1 MITYLTTFNNPGI
14 FVWLSFGISLFVC
27 TVFYFRTKKTLAKYE
42 KEFALEIK
50 ELYNIERKKILK
62 ESKIANQ
69 VLASYS
75 QSI

>member
-42 KEFALEIK
+42 KEFAEELEKLSITEK
-50 ELYNIERKKILK
+50 KAVIER
-62 ESKIANQ
+62 SKIA
-69 VLASYS
+69 S
-75 QSI
+75 QLVTRSKIF

>member
-1 MITYLTTFNNPGI
+1 MNGYGFYI
-14 FVWLSFGISLFVC
+14 WLSFGLTILAC
-27 TVFYFRTKKTLAKYE
+27 AALYYRTYKTLKKYE

-50 ELYNIERKKILK
+50 ELSNIERKKILK

>member
-42 KEFALEIK
+42 KEFAADLEKLSITEK
-50 ELYNIERKKILK
+50 KAVIER
-62 ESKIANQ
+62 SKIA
-69 VLASYS
+69 S
-75 QSI
+75 QLVARSKIF